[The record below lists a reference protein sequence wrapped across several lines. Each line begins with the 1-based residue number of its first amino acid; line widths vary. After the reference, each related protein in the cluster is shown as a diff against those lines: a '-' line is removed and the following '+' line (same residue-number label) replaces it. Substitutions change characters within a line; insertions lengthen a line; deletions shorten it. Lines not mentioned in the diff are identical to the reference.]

1 MSSTPKITTTT
12 GLEKWIPEPRQQA
25 NCGDNLYARAEKKGK
40 VLRYRHGKEGWSTL
54 GVFKSELSWA
64 DAKAMCAAITEA
76 RKLGA
81 NKNKIDMA
89 IAECDHTPERLRR
102 LLRDDRPVEEIEVP
116 TFGELYLEWY
126 QRELASNRWTG
137 KASIDRP
144 MSCFRVHLQPAFG
157 DIPINKLRPAY
168 LADQIEAMYASAP
181 SRSKDL
187 HGYTDEVFEY
197 ALRKE
202 YILANPL
209 PKKKSLTIPKTKPKS
224 HGFVDWREA
233 PKLWR
238 WIETQDFSALMK
250 LALKLQ
256 LVTVHRS
263 SVIACMRWEH
273 LELDQGVFTVPERP
287 IGGDTEGYM
296 KSSEE
301 FSIQLPK
308 ALVEELRQH
317 QNGQTEGY
325 VFKGRINNPHMASG
339 SLLVSFKK
347 YDRSTTAHGCRSTF
361 HGWADNLQI
370 DERFI
375 DKYCDHAVTGTKKS
389 YRRDDFFEKRYEVAE
404 QYYAYLSGKS

>member
-25 NCGDNLYARAEKKGK
+25 NCGDNLYTRAEKKGK

-54 GVFKSELSWA
+54 GVFKTELSWA

-81 NKNKIDMA
+81 NKAKIDMA
-89 IAECDHTPERLRR
+89 IAECDHKPERLRR
-102 LLRDDRPVEEIEVP
+102 LLRDDRPVEQLEVP

-144 MSCFRVHLQPAFG
+144 LSCYRVHLQPAFG
-157 DIPINKLRPAY
+157 DIPINKLRTGY
-168 LADQIEAMYASAP
+168 IADQVEAMFASSP
-181 SRSKDL
+181 SRTSDL
-187 HGYTDEVFEY
+187 LGYVDEIFEY

-202 YILANPL
+202 YIVGNPV
-209 PKKKSLTIPKTKPKS
+209 PKKKSLTIPKTDKKS

-233 PKLWR
+233 PKLWS
-238 WIETQDFSALMK
+238 WIEAQDFGTMMK
-250 LALKLQ
+250 LAMKLQ

-273 LELDQGVFTVPERP
+273 LELGEGVFTVPSRRV
-287 IGGDTEGYM
+287 GDDTEGYM
-296 KSSEE
+296 KSGNA
-301 FSIQLPK
+301 FSIKLPK
-308 ALVEELRQH
+308 ALTDELKQH

-347 YDRSTTAHGCRSTF
+347 YDRNTTAHGCRSTF

-404 QYYAYLSGKS
+404 QYYAYLSGAA

>member
-12 GLEKWIPEPRQQA
+12 ALEKWIPEPRQQA

-54 GVFKSELSWA
+54 GVFKIELSWA

-81 NKNKIDMA
+81 NKAKIDMA

-102 LLRDDRPVEEIEVP
+102 LLRDDRPVEQIEVP

-137 KASIDRP
+137 KASKDRP
-144 MSCFRVHLQPAFG
+144 MSCYRVHLQPAFG
-157 DIPINKLRPAY
+157 DIPINKLRTAY
-168 LADQIEAMYASAP
+168 IADQIEAMFAASP
-181 SRSKDL
+181 SRSSDL
-187 HGYTDEVFEY
+187 LGYVDEIFEY

-202 YILANPL
+202 YIVGNPV
-209 PKKKSLTIPKTKPKS
+209 PKKKSLTIPKADKKS
-224 HGFVDWREA
+224 HGFIDWRQA
-233 PKLWR
+233 PDLWE
-238 WIETQDFSALMK
+238 WIDAKDFRVLMK
-250 LALKLQ
+250 LAMKLQ

-273 LELDQGVFTVPERP
+273 LELEEGVFTVPARRV
-287 IGGDTEGYM
+287 GDDTEGYM
-296 KSSEE
+296 KSGNE
-301 FSIQLPK
+301 FSIKLPK
-308 ALVEELRQH
+308 ALTEELRRH
-317 QNGQTEGY
+317 KNGQTEGY
-325 VFKGRINNPHMASG
+325 VFKGRVNNPHMASG

-347 YDRSTTAHGCRSTF
+347 YDRNTTAHGCRSTF
-361 HGWADNLQI
+361 HGWADNMQI

-375 DKYCDHAVTGTKKS
+375 SKYCDHAVEGTKKS
-389 YRRDDFFEKRYEVAE
+389 YRRDHFFEKRYEVAE
-404 QYYAYLSGKS
+404 RYYAYLSGAS